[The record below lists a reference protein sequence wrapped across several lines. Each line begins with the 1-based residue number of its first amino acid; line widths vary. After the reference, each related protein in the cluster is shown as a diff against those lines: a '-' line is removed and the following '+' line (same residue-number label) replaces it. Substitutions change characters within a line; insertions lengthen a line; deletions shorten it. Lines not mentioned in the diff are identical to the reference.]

1 MSIRRNCI
9 DYVAVSS
16 LIYLFFVM
24 ARFVTLLIKILLVWL
39 LIHFFMHTRIT
50 FWWWIDAGALR
61 AWKEWVIWLLF
72 LSAFSLLLTK
82 PDFLKTLFSHKRFVV
97 VVIAVLV
104 WIWWTF
110 LIHAIVIQ
118 DPVSRRAMAMRYDYL
133 WWIIF
138 LLWRWFAFYL
148 WPIQSEKIIT
158 RHGRIIKRVL
168 LLALLVWCVVAIKPW
183 TMKLFGFN
191 NYVFEWTVGL
201 QPPAVYYTHINY
213 GLPRSQFF
221 FERPTTFWFWLTAF
235 FPFFFMQFLYRRSWK
250 ETWARWLIY
259 ALNIIVTFSRAAWW
273 SWIIIVVLCIGFT
286 TTLPR
291 KKLIV
296 RYGIPLFWLFALILA
311 VWREQI
317 ALRWYSNYGH
327 MTMVKR
333 GVEMLVEKPLW
344 WRWGAS
350 AWPWS
355 HWEWWLAFNPEN
367 QFLQILIEFGTL
379 GALPWLFIWCVVLLL
394 WLVWPYRHQK
404 RAVALSLGMISLTI
418 SWMVLHS
425 FADRMVVYPFMII
438 SWLALFSFTD
448 KHWVEENA

>member
-1 MSIRRNCI
+1 MVR
-9 DYVAVSS
+9 V
-16 LIYLFFVM
+16 
-24 ARFVTLLIKILLVWL
+24 VTLLIKILLVWL
-39 LIHFFMHTRIT
+39 LIHFFMHTRVT
-50 FWWWIDAGALR
+50 FWWWVDVGPLR
-61 AWKEWVIWLLF
+61 AWKEWVIWLLLF
-72 LSAFSLLLTK
+72 CAFYLAFAK
-82 PDFLKTLFSHKRFVV
+82 PVLLKTIFSNKRFIAIL
-97 VVIAVLV
+97 IAVLV
-104 WIWWTF
+104 WIGGTF
-110 LIHAIVIQ
+110 VIHALVIQ

-133 WWIIF
+133 GYVIF
-138 LLWRWFAFYL
+138 LLWRWIALYCGSV
-148 WPIQSEKIIT
+148 QSEKIIK
-158 RHGRIIKRVL
+158 RHGRVMKRVL
-168 LLALLVWCVVAIKPW
+168 LLALLLWCVVAIKPW

-191 NYVFEWTVGL
+191 NYVFEWTVGM

-213 GLPRSQFF
+213 GLPRSQFL

-235 FPFFFMQFLYRRSWK
+235 FPFFFMQFLYRRQWQD
-250 ETWARWLIY
+250 TWARWLIY

-273 SWIIIVVLCIGFT
+273 SWIIIVILCIGFT
-286 TTLPR
+286 TTIPR

-296 RYGIPLFWLFALILA
+296 RYGIPLFGLFALILA

-355 HWEWWLAFNPEN
+355 HREWWLAFNPEN
-367 QFLQILIEFGTL
+367 QFLQILIEFGIL
-379 GALPWLFIWCVVLLL
+379 GALPWLFIWCLLL
-394 WLVWPYRHQK
+394 YLWLLWPYRHQQW
-404 RAVALSLGMISLTI
+404 AVALSLGMVSLTI

-438 SWLALFSFTD
+438 SWLALFSLTD
-448 KHWVEENA
+448 KRWTKQSE